1 MDSREGHEV
10 LVALLRACAGR
21 HAEVHALVHAA
32 LGRQRHALLRLTNH
46 GYWETCLKELMTA
59 AAPYHNL
66 CAALVHRFLSEGV
79 MEHANGDQLLRHCFA
94 TMPYQHTMV
103 LVEHALINMG
113 DMLESVSGS
122 KCLVECYAAARGEQ
136 LRAFQETL
144 LTHAHIIAMGEH
156 SNYFM
161 QHALE
166 HGDVETRRRLLDRL
180 LGDGGGLVELA
191 LDCYGSYVAEAC
203 FQRTGMPCRVLAALL
218 RLHDTQLA
226 WLVRGK
232 YSNYVVHKLLDFC
245 KHTFPVETMNLAWR
259 IEALP
264 RHVTDDMYA
273 RKVMRVIKN
282 LFPPRYNRMYHA

>member
-1 MDSREGHEV
+1 
-10 LVALLRACAGR
+10 
-21 HAEVHALVHAA
+21 
-32 LGRQRHALLRLTNH
+32 
-46 GYWETCLKELMTA
+46 
-59 AAPYHNL
+59 
-66 CAALVHRFLSEGV
+66 
-79 MEHANGDQLLRHCFA
+79 
-94 TMPYQHTMV
+94 
-103 LVEHALINMG
+103 MG
-113 DMLESVSGS
+113 DMLDSVSGS

-245 KHTFPVETMNLAWR
+245 KHVSTPSLLLVDLAPIIYVCVSESTHSARVQTFPVETMNLAWR